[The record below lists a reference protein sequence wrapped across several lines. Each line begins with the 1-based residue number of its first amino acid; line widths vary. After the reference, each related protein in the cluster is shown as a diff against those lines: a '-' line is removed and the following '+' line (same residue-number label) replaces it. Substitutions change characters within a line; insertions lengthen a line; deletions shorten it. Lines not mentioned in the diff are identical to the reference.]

1 MRIPLVQTGVRIE
14 FTDGT
19 SLDARLF
26 ICATAR
32 VQDVLNDERLFV
44 PLNVQGHVEMI
55 NKNQIRRVVPNDG

>member
-44 PLNVQGHVEMI
+44 PLNV
-55 NKNQIRRVVPNDG
+55 

>member
-1 MRIPLVQTGVRIE
+1 MRIPMVQTRVHLE

-19 SLDARLF
+19 SVDASLY
-26 ICATAR
+26 ISATGR
-32 VQDVLNDERLFV
+32 VQDVLNDDRLFV